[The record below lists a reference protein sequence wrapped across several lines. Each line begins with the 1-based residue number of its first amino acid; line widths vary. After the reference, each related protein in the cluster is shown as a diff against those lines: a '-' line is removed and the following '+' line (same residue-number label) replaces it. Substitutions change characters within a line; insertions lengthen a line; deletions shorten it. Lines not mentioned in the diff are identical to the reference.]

1 MNGLKILVAEDDPTS
16 LAILRKILQKE
27 GYEVITSRDGVEALE
42 AMDRNTF
49 DILITDWM
57 MPRVDG
63 IELIQRTR
71 KRGEPPVPLIIVTTA
86 LAFPEARNKAF
97 DAGADDYLTK
107 PYRPAEILDSIQN
120 GMSRRSQS
128 APACPT
134 IAVPTKSVA
143 PPPFVGVG
151 IAASTGGPPAL
162 RRVMS
167 SIKTPSPAA
176 FFLVQHGP
184 LWMLKSF
191 AGTLQ
196 NETALR
202 VVLAEDDMPIAPN
215 TLFVAPGDRHM
226 IIEPERF
233 ILKLTNDPPENFV
246 RPAADQLFRSLIK
259 SFGHYCLAVVLT
271 GMGCDGALG
280 AAFVATAGG
289 VVIVQDPKTALL
301 ASMPQTVIKF
311 GFASLVVPLD
321 EIGETIS
328 AHAARAGNTISK
340 RDIVNARPRKTK
352 HFSRQEDE

>member
-1 MNGLKILVAEDDPTS
+1 MSELKILVVEDDPTS
-16 LAILRKILQKE
+16 LTILRKILQKE
-27 GYEVITSRDGVEALE
+27 GHVVVTSRDGVEALE
-42 AMDRNTF
+42 EIQRETF
-49 DILITDWM
+49 DVLMTDWM
-57 MPRVDG
+57 MPRMDG
-63 IELIQRTR
+63 IELINQTR
-71 KRGEPPVPLIIVTTA
+71 KRGEPVPLIVVTTA

-107 PYRPAEILDSIQN
+107 PYRPNEILESVRN
-120 GMSRRSQS
+120 GLARRSQS
-128 APACPT
+128 APTRPPVAVAAKT
-134 IAVPTKSVA
+134 IVQ
-143 PPPFVGVG
+143 PPFVGVG

-162 RRVMS
+162 RKVIK
-167 SIKTPSPAA
+167 SIITPSPAA

-202 VVLAEDDMPIAPN
+202 VVLAEDDMPITPD

-226 IIEPERF
+226 VIDPEHFTLR
-233 ILKLTNDPPENFV
+233 LTDDPPENFV

-259 SFGHYCLAVVLT
+259 AFGRHSVAVVLT

-280 AAFVATAGG
+280 AAYVATAGG
-289 VVIVQDPKTALL
+289 VVVVQDPETALL

-321 EIGETIS
+321 EIGNVISTQVARLGKTLAKRKIGETRLS
-328 AHAARAGNTISK
+328 T
-340 RDIVNARPRKTK
+340 TK
-352 HFSRQEDE
+352 QF